1 MIFQYQGRPLPKP
14 EKISN
19 KYGLAPKIQLANQK
33 QNTTTTDNIND
44 YDWNSFKLNEL
55 DIIKLTLTRKYSQ
68 FTGRTSR
75 NEFLRFFLM
84 ITLFMSIFFIIV
96 NSIIY
101 HIDKF
106 IAPIAL
112 LILFCIVNI
121 LLFIPILAITIRRL
135 HDINKSS
142 WYILLNIIPIIGT
155 ILFIKLLLKNGD
167 TQPNKYGDITSH
179 ILITKDIKKY
189 YRLKSSA
196 SFTSTIIY
204 SSICILLIIFLIS
217 DMVPTLT
224 TYFSHYKVIN
234 TTFTTTQN
242 ETKESQ
248 ANSTKTKSDKTTE
261 KNNSI
266 NAKSIQEKNPVEE
279 STKVLKDY
287 YNYINSKDFAKAYIY
302 LSNKQ
307 QSNIGSLTD
316 WSNGYKNTTSIKL
329 LYANPTYISQTQVNY
344 EYRLE
349 SKDLI
354 QGQIK
359 HQIFAGTI
367 IMIKENNQDWKIDN
381 QDGKLLSSNIE

>member
-142 WYILLNIIPIIGT
+142 WYILLNT
-155 ILFIKLLLKNGD
+155 
-167 TQPNKYGDITSH
+167 
-179 ILITKDIKKY
+179 
-189 YRLKSSA
+189 
-196 SFTSTIIY
+196 Y
-204 SSICILLIIFLIS
+204 SRNF
-217 DMVPTLT
+217 
-224 TYFSHYKVIN
+224 K
-234 TTFTTTQN
+234 
-242 ETKESQ
+242 
-248 ANSTKTKSDKTTE
+248 
-261 KNNSI
+261 
-266 NAKSIQEKNPVEE
+266 
-279 STKVLKDY
+279 
-287 YNYINSKDFAKAYIY
+287 
-302 LSNKQ
+302 
-307 QSNIGSLTD
+307 
-316 WSNGYKNTTSIKL
+316 
-329 LYANPTYISQTQVNY
+329 
-344 EYRLE
+344 
-349 SKDLI
+349 
-354 QGQIK
+354 
-359 HQIFAGTI
+359 
-367 IMIKENNQDWKIDN
+367 
-381 QDGKLLSSNIE
+381 

>member
-14 EKISN
+14 DKISN
-19 KYGLAPKIQLANQK
+19 KYGLTPKIQLITQK
-33 QNTTTTDNIND
+33 QNTTTTDNISD

-55 DIIKLTLTRKYSQ
+55 DILKLTLTRKYSQ

-75 NEFLRFFLM
+75 NKFLRFFLM
-84 ITLFMSIFFIIV
+84 LTLVVSIFFIIL

-106 IAPIAL
+106 IAPIVL
-112 LILFCIVNI
+112 LILFCIINI

-142 WYILLNIIPIIGT
+142 WYILLNIIPVIGT

-167 TQPNKYGDITSH
+167 TQPNKYGNITSH

-204 SSICILLIIFLIS
+204 AFICIVLIIFLIF
-217 DMVPTLT
+217 DMIPTLT
-224 TYFSHYKVIN
+224 TYFSQSKIIN
-234 TTFTTTQN
+234 TTSTTTPN
-242 ETKESQ
+242 ETKALQ
-248 ANSTKTKSDKTTE
+248 VNSTEVNLDKTTE
-261 KNNSI
+261 KNIGI

-287 YNYINSKDFAKAYIY
+287 YNYINNKDFNKAYTY
-302 LSNKQ
+302 LSTKQ
-307 QSNIGSLTD
+307 QSNIGALTS
-316 WSNGYKNTTSIKL
+316 WSNGYKNTTSIRL
-329 LYANPTYISQTQVNY
+329 LYANPTYVSPTQVNY

-354 QGQIK
+354 QKQIK

-367 IMIKENNQDWKIDN
+367 IMIKTNNQDWKIDT
-381 QDGKLLSSNIE
+381 QDGKLISSNIE